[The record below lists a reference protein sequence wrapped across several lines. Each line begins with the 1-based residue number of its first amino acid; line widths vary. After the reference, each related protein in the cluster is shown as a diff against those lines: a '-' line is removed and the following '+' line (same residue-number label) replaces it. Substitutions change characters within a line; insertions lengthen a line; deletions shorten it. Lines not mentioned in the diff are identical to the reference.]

1 MTSPAP
7 SDAGALAATVRD
19 AVEGDFDRIQEIY
32 AYHVTH
38 GLASF
43 EIEPPDRAEM
53 VRRWRDVV
61 DAGFPYIVADVDG
74 VLGGYAYA
82 SKFRPRPAYRHT
94 VEDSVYL
101 APEFVRR
108 GLGRQLLGALIERCT
123 ALGYR
128 QMVAVIGDSGNA
140 ASINTHLRSGFQQVG
155 LLKSTG
161 FKLGRWV
168 DTVLMQR
175 GLGDADA
182 TPPE

>member
-1 MTSPAP
+1 MTNPAP
-7 SDAGALAATVRD
+7 SDAGALKAAVRD
-19 AVEGDFDRIQEIY
+19 AVESDFGRIQEIY
-32 AYHVTH
+32 AYHVIH

-43 EIEPPDRAEM
+43 ELDPPDRDEM
-53 VRRWRDVV
+53 VRRWREVTV
-61 DAGFPYIVADVDG
+61 TGFPYIVAEIDG

-101 APEFVRR
+101 APEFVRQ
-108 GLGRQLLGALIERCT
+108 GIGRLLLATLIERCT

-140 ASINTHLRSGFQQVG
+140 ASINTHLRSGFEKVG

-161 FKLGRWV
+161 FKLDRWV

-175 GLGDADA
+175 ELGEADT
-182 TPPE
+182 TPPT